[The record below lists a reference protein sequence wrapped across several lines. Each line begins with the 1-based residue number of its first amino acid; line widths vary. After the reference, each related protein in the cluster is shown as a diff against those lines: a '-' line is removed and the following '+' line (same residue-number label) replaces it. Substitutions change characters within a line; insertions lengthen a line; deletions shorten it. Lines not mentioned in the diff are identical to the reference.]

1 MSTKSETSC
10 AASPCASVLWVL
22 DDRGPSATA
31 AISMNKEY
39 CIEIEH
45 NETARKPLD
54 GEIKR
59 EISLD
64 AARASHVE

>member
-1 MSTKSETSC
+1 
-10 AASPCASVLWVL
+10 
-22 DDRGPSATA
+22 
-31 AISMNKEY
+31 MNKEY